1 MANNDISFTIDTS
14 ALNAEYTFI
23 GDVNDLPEGTITL
36 DTTIP
41 ATSYTIEGD
50 ADFYSFNSSD
60 YTVSDISVTFSDDV
74 ITLNTD
80 D

>member
-14 ALNAEYTFI
+14 ALNTEYTFI

-41 ATSYTIEGD
+41 ATSYTLVGD
-50 ADFYSFNSSD
+50 ADFYSFNSGD
-60 YTVSDISVTFSDDV
+60 YTVSDISVTFGDDV
-74 ITLNTD
+74 ITINTD